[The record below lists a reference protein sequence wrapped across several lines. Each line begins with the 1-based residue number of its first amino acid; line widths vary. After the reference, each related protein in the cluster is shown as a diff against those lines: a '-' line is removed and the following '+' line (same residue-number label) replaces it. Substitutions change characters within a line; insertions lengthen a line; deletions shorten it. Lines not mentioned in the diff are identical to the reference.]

1 MDLRLD
7 GKAALVTGASRGI
20 GLAIARRFAESG
32 AAVMLSSRKAEGL
45 AAAAAGLEGLGGP
58 VATFAA
64 NAGDPDQ
71 AEACVAETVTRFGS
85 LDVLV
90 NNAAANPYFGPMIEI
105 DRSRADKTLAVNQ
118 MGPLLWSQAAY
129 RRSMA
134 ERGGSIINIS
144 SVGGLGPEPG
154 IGWYNVTKAALIH
167 ITRQLAWELAPAV
180 RVNAIAPGLIRTEF
194 ARALWEGHEDRIASH
209 IPLRR
214 IGEPDDIAATALF
227 LASPAAGW
235 ITGQVLVVDGGT
247 TSQPSGGVVAG

>member
-7 GKAALVTGASRGI
+7 AKTALITGASRGI
-20 GLAIARRFAESG
+20 GLAIARRFAEAG
-32 AAVMLSSRKAEGL
+32 AAVMLTSRKAEGL
-45 AAAAAGLEGLGGP
+45 AMAAATLDGLGVP
-58 VATFAA
+58 VATYPA
-64 NAGDPDQ
+64 NAGDPEQ
-71 AEACVAETVTRFGS
+71 AEACVAETVARFGAV
-85 LDVLV
+85 DILV

-118 MGPLLWSQAAY
+118 LGPLWWSQAAY

-134 ERGGSIINIS
+134 ERGGAIINIS

-154 IGWYNVTKAALIH
+154 IGWYNVTKAALLH

-180 RVNAIAPGLIRTEF
+180 RVNAIAPGLVRTEF
-194 ARALWEGHEDRIASH
+194 ARALWEENEARIASH

-214 IGEPDDIAATALF
+214 IGEPDDIGSAALF
-227 LASPAAGW
+227 LASAAAEW

-247 TSQPSGGVVAG
+247 TSQPSGGVAE